1 MDDNDTGRGGSRG
14 QLAASWP
21 PPFDAGSWAA
31 PQPDDQLRTVGA
43 LVLVAGVNVLLV
55 ALGLAL
61 ALWLA
66 LC

>member
-1 MDDNDTGRGGSRG
+1 MDDNDTRRGGSRA

-21 PPFDAGSWAA
+21 PPFDAGTWAA
-31 PQPDDQLRTVGA
+31 PQPDDQHRTVGA
-43 LVLVAGVNVLLV
+43 LVLVGAVNVLLAV
-55 ALGLAL
+55 GLAL